1 MCEKIYKKSLRF
13 PVNDSGGLRERKGAQ
28 IRHPVVLEL
37 NADLNVSP
45 TMPTKPTN
53 TLQIIE

>member
-1 MCEKIYKKSLRF
+1 MIQGVLEKGR
-13 PVNDSGGLRERKGAQ
+13 GAQ